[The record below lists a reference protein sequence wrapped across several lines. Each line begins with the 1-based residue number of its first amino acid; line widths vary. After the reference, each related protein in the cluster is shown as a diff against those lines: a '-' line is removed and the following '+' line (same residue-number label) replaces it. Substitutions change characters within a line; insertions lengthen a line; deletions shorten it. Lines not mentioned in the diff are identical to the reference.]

1 MVLLKKNHLVPVLAI
16 LLSLGITGLA
26 APVSAQKATGEYD
39 VKAAFL
45 YNFAKFVEWPPD
57 AFDAPGSPMTLCIL
71 GKDPFGDTL
80 DTLVR
85 GETLQGRRMSVHRT
99 RDVLE
104 VRDCHIVFLSQGE
117 RSRQEEVL
125 AMVRGAHTLTVG
137 ESDSFLEGGGVI
149 RFVLEANRVRF
160 EVNLAAA
167 ERNGLRISSQLLRLA
182 RSVQPAGQGG

>member
-1 MVLLKKNHLVPVLAI
+1 MVVLKKPLLAVAVAVLG
-16 LLSLGITGLA
+16 LLGLA
-26 APVSAQKATGEYD
+26 APVSAQKAAGEYD

-45 YNFAKFVEWPPD
+45 YNFAKFVQWPPD

-85 GETLQGRRMSVHRT
+85 GETLQGRRMAVYRT

-104 VRDCHIVFLSQGE
+104 VRDCHIVFLPQGE

-125 AMVRGAHTLTVG
+125 AVVRGAHTLTVG
-137 ESDSFLEGGGVI
+137 ESDSFLDGGGVI